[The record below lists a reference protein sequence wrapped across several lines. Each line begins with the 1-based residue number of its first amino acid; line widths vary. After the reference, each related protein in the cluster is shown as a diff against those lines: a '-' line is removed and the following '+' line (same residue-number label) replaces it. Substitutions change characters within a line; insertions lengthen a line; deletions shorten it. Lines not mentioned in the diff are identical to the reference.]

1 MKLTRRHSLTGL
13 GAALAARTALAAD
26 PAGTGLAG
34 DLARI
39 EAGIGG
45 RLGVA
50 VHDTGSGQHHNHRSD
65 ERFPMCST
73 FKVLACAAVLARVDM
88 GQEDLSRRIRFE
100 ASDVVTYSP
109 VTKDRVGGDGM
120 ALADLCEA
128 GMTQSDNTAGN
139 LILASLGG
147 PSGVTAYART
157 LGDIET
163 RLDRTETGLN
173 DAIPGDP
180 RDTTTPGA
188 MTANLRALVAGDALS
203 HPSRDQLTAWLV
215 ANQTGGAKLRA
226 GLPGDWRVGDKTG
239 GGDWGTT
246 NDVAVIWPSGRKPL
260 IVSVYLTGTKA
271 SFDDRNAA
279 IAAVGRAVKVWVIA

>member
-1 MKLTRRHSLTGL
+1 
-13 GAALAARTALAAD
+13 
-26 PAGTGLAG
+26 
-34 DLARI
+34 
-39 EAGIGG
+39 
-45 RLGVA
+45 
-50 VHDTGSGQHHNHRSD
+50 
-65 ERFPMCST
+65 
-73 FKVLACAAVLARVDM
+73 
-88 GQEDLSRRIRFE
+88 
-100 ASDVVTYSP
+100 
-109 VTKDRVGGDGM
+109 
-120 ALADLCEA
+120 
-128 GMTQSDNTAGN
+128 
-139 LILASLGG
+139 
-147 PSGVTAYART
+147 
-157 LGDIET
+157 
-163 RLDRTETGLN
+163 
-173 DAIPGDP
+173 
-180 RDTTTPGA
+180 

>member
-13 GAALAARTALAAD
+13 GTALAARAAFAAD
-26 PAGTGLAG
+26 PARTGLPG
-34 DLARI
+34 ELARI
-39 EAGIGG
+39 EAGVGG

-50 VHDTGSGQHHNHRSD
+50 IHDTGSGQRHGWRSN

-73 FKVLACAAVLARVDM
+73 FKVLACAAVLARVDA
-88 GQEDLSRRIRFE
+88 GQDSLSRRIRFE
-100 ASDVVTYSP
+100 ASDLVTYSP
-109 VTKDRVGGDGM
+109 VTKNRIGDGGM
-120 ALADLCEA
+120 ALAELCEA
-128 GMTQSDNTAGN
+128 GITQSDNTAGN

-147 PSGVTAYART
+147 PFGVTAYARA
-157 LGDIET
+157 LGDTVT

-173 DAIPGDP
+173 DAAPGDP

-188 MTANLRALVAGDALS
+188 MTANLQALILGDALS
-203 HPSRDQLTAWLV
+203 QPSRDQLTAWLV

-226 GLPGDWRVGDKTG
+226 GLPGNWRVGDKTG

-246 NDVAVIWPSGRKPL
+246 NDVAVIWPPDRKPV

-279 IAAVGRAVKVWVIA
+279 IAAVGRAVETWVMA

>member
-50 VHDTGSGQHHNHRSD
+50 VHDTGSGQYYNHRSD

-88 GQEDLSRRIRFE
+88 GQENLSRRIRFK
-100 ASDVVTYSP
+100 ASDLVTYSP